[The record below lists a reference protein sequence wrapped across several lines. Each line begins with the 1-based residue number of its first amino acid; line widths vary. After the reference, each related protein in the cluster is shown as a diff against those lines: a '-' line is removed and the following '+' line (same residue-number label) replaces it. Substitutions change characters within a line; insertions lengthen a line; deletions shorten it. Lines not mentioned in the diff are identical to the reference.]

1 MGTRIFLSILC
12 YALSIFIVGACML
25 DTRGKVLKFAAA
37 IGAVSYALLGGLL
50 LPSLV

>member
-37 IGAVSYALLGGLL
+37 IGAYEKDFIQAF
-50 LPSLV
+50 PA